1 MMKNVK
7 ALLLPI
13 LLLLP
18 LGTAF
23 AGVSGKILEKPS
35 LSYGKDL
42 SEAEIIAVI
51 NSEKGLLP
59 VMVRKEEAFFDEE
72 EKDRVVAAAVA
83 QVKAK
88 NSHRTHY
95 NAAIVFAT
103 YPFVSGYDVD
113 WKLSATD
120 AANAIRHATI
130 ALNLSSESKENVPY
144 MYLVRGKVRMDQGL
158 EYNGRY
164 SRYQLRDL
172 NYAQDAWADL
182 KEAERLNPQ
191 LTPFWHL
198 KVLAEALGKKA
209 EAAKYS
215 ALWERQQA
223 AEQAARKKVLQQ
235 TARQKVYQEVGCR
248 VSRQG
253 LFMRTLRPL
262 GGDELYVQPSC
273 MN

>member
-1 MMKNVK
+1 MKNVK
-7 ALLLPI
+7 TWLLPI

-18 LGTAF
+18 LGMAF

-42 SEAEIIAVI
+42 SEAEMMAVI
-51 NSEKGLLP
+51 NSAKGLLP
-59 VMVRKEEAFFDEE
+59 VMVNQEGAFFDEK
-72 EKDRVVAAAVA
+72 EKARVVAAAVA

-88 NSHRTHY
+88 NSHRAHY

-103 YPFVSGYDVD
+103 YPYVVGYDTD
-113 WKLSATD
+113 WKLSPSE

-158 EYNGRY
+158 EYDGPHSKY
-164 SRYQLRDL
+164 KLRDL
-172 NYAQDAWADL
+172 NYAQDAWADF
-182 KEAERLNPQ
+182 KEVERLNPQ
-191 LTPFWHL
+191 LTSFWHL
-198 KVLAEALGKKA
+198 KVLAEVLGKKA

-223 AEQAARKKVLQQ
+223 AEQAARKEVLQQ